1 MSDLGSEPLSQE
13 LCASGVSAD
22 VINPVAPPPGMPA
35 EDVHLLRIAEELLGR
50 VWLAGRHEVATALRT
65 ADGGVYTGVHI
76 EGSCRR
82 SSICAE
88 GVALGTA
95 RAGLGTGTPLLVDA
109 VVSVQIKPAGQ
120 YRIIAPC
127 GVCRELISDYS
138 PDATIWITG
147 EAGISAMP
155 ALDLLPEKT
164 RRAW

>member
-1 MSDLGSEPLSQE
+1 MITERTIPVTPAPEMSAADIRLLEIAQE
-13 LCASGVSAD
+13 LLA
-22 VINPVAPPPGMPA
+22 
-35 EDVHLLRIAEELLGR
+35 R
-50 VWLAGRHEVATALRT
+50 VWVHGRHEVATALRA
-65 ADGGVYTGVHI
+65 ADGKIYTGVHV

-95 RAGLGTGTPLLVDA
+95 RAGLAPGAPLHIDA

-120 YRIIAPC
+120 FRIIAPC

-138 PDATIWITG
+138 PDARIWITDESG
-147 EAGISAMP
+147 GHSVAAQ
-155 ALDLLPEKT
+155 DLLPFKT

>member
-1 MSDLGSEPLSQE
+1 MIDQ
-13 LCASGVSAD
+13 
-22 VINPVAPPPGMPA
+22 PVAGVTAPPAMSPA
-35 EDVHLLRIAEELLGR
+35 DLELLAIAQSLLGR
-50 VWLAGRHEVATALRT
+50 VWVHGRHEVATALRT
-65 ADGGVYTGVHI
+65 ADGAVFTGVHM

-95 RAGLGTGTPLLVDA
+95 RAGIAPGAPLEIAA

-138 PDATIWITG
+138 PDARVWITG
-147 EAGISAMP
+147 ENGIV
-155 ALDLLPEKT
+155 ALAALALLPQKT
-164 RRAW
+164 RRVW

>member
-1 MSDLGSEPLSQE
+1 MIAEP
-13 LCASGVSAD
+13 V
-22 VINPVAPPPGMPA
+22 NPVTPPKEMSEA
-35 EDVHLLRIAEELLGR
+35 DIHLLQLAQELLGR
-50 VWLAGRHEVATALRT
+50 VWVHGRHEVATALR
-65 ADGGVYTGVHI
+65 AGDGRIYTGVHL

-95 RAGLGTGTPLLVDA
+95 RAGMDPASPLRIDA

-138 PDATIWITG
+138 PDATVWITSDNG
-147 EAGISAMP
+147 VEAVR
-155 ALDLLPEKT
+155 ALDLLPSKT